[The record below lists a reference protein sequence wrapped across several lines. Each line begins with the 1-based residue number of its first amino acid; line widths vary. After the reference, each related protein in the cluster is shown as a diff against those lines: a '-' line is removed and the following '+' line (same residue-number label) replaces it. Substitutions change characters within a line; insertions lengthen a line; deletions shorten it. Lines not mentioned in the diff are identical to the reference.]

1 MHAPAAAPFRRRAP
15 WSIVAMCLVTACS
28 PREAARTSEE
38 RTAATG
44 ARPTVQ
50 PSDSETALGAPSVS
64 TASESTSGT
73 AAPSASAPV
82 RPAPKK
88 SAPVAK
94 KPAPAAETATTAGEK
109 QTAPAEEPTAT
120 GQNPATATPPAA
132 PAQGDNWVTYD
143 AATNTV
149 TFKLEAGPFSFNG
162 FTSGGATLTVPP
174 KSTVVMNFV
183 QNDGTPHSAE
193 VASGQGPLP
202 NAGGDPAIQRAY
214 TNKVVEGLPQGAKDV
229 IRLQAPE
236 SGSYRIVC
244 GVPGHALSGMWLWFK
259 IDPAA
264 KAPTFGASK

>member
-1 MHAPAAAPFRRRAP
+1 MRTHAILPFRRGAS
-15 WSIVAMCLVTACS
+15 WSIVAMCLATACS
-28 PREAARTSEE
+28 PRQGARTAEE

-44 ARPTVQ
+44 TPPTVQ
-50 PSDSETALGAPSVS
+50 PSASETALGA
-64 TASESTSGT
+64 ASASAAPDSSAGA
-73 AAPSASAPV
+73 AAPSAPAPV
-82 RPAPKK
+82 KPAANKPA
-88 SAPVAK
+88 SAAK
-94 KPAPAAETATTAGEK
+94 KPAAATEK
-109 QTAPAEEPTAT
+109 
-120 GQNPATATPPAA
+120 PAA
-132 PAQGDNWVTYD
+132 PAEKPAPAPAPTVPAQADEWVTYD

>member
-1 MHAPAAAPFRRRAP
+1 M
-15 WSIVAMCLVTACS
+15 VALGLVTACS
-28 PREAARTSEE
+28 PQQGGRTSEE

-44 ARPTVQ
+44 DQRTAQ
-50 PSDSETALGAPSVS
+50 ASDSETALGSATVS
-64 TASESTSGT
+64 TARESTSGT
-73 AAPSASAPV
+73 AATSASP
-82 RPAPKK
+82 PAKPA
-88 SAPVAK
+88 SK
-94 KPAPAAETATTAGEK
+94 KPAPVTKKPGAEKA
-109 QTAPAEEPTAT
+109 TAPAEKPDTAE
-120 GQNPATATPPAA
+120 AAATPSTTPARA
-132 PAQGDNWVTYD
+132 DDWVTYD

-193 VASGQGPLP
+193 VASGEGPLP
-202 NAGGDPAIQRAY
+202 NSGGDPAIPRAY

-229 IRLQAPE
+229 IRFQAPE

-244 GVPGHALSGMWLWFK
+244 GVPGHALSGMWLWLK

-264 KAPTFGASK
+264 KAPTFGATKK

>member
-1 MHAPAAAPFRRRAP
+1 M
-15 WSIVAMCLVTACS
+15 VALGLVTACS
-28 PREAARTSEE
+28 PQQGGRTSEE

-44 ARPTVQ
+44 DRPTAQ
-50 PSDSETALGAPSVS
+50 ASDSETALGSASVS

-73 AAPSASAPV
+73 AATSASAPA

-88 SAPVAK
+88 PAPVTK
-94 KPAPAAETATTAGEK
+94 KPAEEK
-109 QTAPAEEPTAT
+109 ATAPAEKPAAAEA
-120 GQNPATATPPAA
+120 PATSSTTPA
-132 PAQGDNWVTYD
+132 PADDWVTYD

-193 VASGQGPLP
+193 VASGEGPLP
-202 NAGGDPAIQRAY
+202 NSGGDPAIPRAY
-214 TNKVVEGLPQGAKDV
+214 TNKVVEGLPQGGKDV
-229 IRLQAPE
+229 IRFQAPE

-244 GVPGHALSGMWLWFK
+244 GVPGHALSGMWLWLK

-264 KAPTFGASK
+264 KAPTFGATKK

>member
-1 MHAPAAAPFRRRAP
+1 
-15 WSIVAMCLVTACS
+15 MCLIAACS
-28 PREAARTSEE
+28 PHQSARTAEE

-50 PSDSETALGAPSVS
+50 PNDSETALGAPSAPAA
-64 TASESTSGT
+64 TESTSGA
-73 AAPSASAPV
+73 AAPSATAPV
-82 RPAPKK
+82 KRAPKK
-88 SAPVAK
+88 PSPVATK
-94 KPAPAAETATTAGEK
+94 AAPAAEK
-109 QTAPAEEPTAT
+109 H
-120 GQNPATATPPAA
+120 
-132 PAQGDNWVTYD
+132 DDWVTYD
-143 AATNTV
+143 AASNTV

-162 FTSGGATLTVPP
+162 FSSGGATLTVPP

-193 VASGQGPLP
+193 VASGEGPPP
-202 NAGGDPAIQRAY
+202 NSGGDPAIQRAY

-229 IRLQAPE
+229 IRFQAPE